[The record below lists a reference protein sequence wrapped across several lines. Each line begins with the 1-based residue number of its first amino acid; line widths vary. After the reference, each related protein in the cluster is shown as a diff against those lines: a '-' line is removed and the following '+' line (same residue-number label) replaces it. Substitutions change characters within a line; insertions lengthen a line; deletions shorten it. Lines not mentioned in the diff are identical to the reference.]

1 MTHELC
7 RISPCII
14 PGKTGASIDKSEQV
28 PGREVLLDRRDRQFV
43 NKRYEYRRC
52 GPHCHDKD
60 VSVLAEG
67 TVELYDAI
75 FSSKEKQGVQ
85 FSDTTLHALPIILRH
100 RLEGI
105 KKSGTLLS
113 NELYCTRSPIAQQSD
128 RRKVVEL
135 HR

>member
-7 RISPCII
+7 RISPCSI
-14 PGKTGASIDKSEQV
+14 PGKIGARIDKAEQV

-52 GPHCHDKD
+52 GTHCHDIE
-60 VSVLAEG
+60 VLVLAEG
-67 TVELYDAI
+67 TVGLYNTI
-75 FSSKEKQGVQ
+75 FSSKEKQGVP

-113 NELYCTRSPIAQQSD
+113 NELYRTRSPIAQQSD
-128 RRKVVEL
+128 RRKIVEL